1 MTGSSI
7 RTCLK
12 YFALGST
19 LVASSLAV
27 SAAYA
32 EEVEYLPLQV
42 YRQGPYAAGGT
53 GFFGGMIDYMN
64 LINMRDG
71 GVNGVKLTWSECETG
86 YEVEKGMECYQRMK
100 DHVPPPGIW
109 TPLSVGISYAMTD
122 KVTADKV
129 PLTTINHGRTASSDG
144 RVFKYMFPLLT
155 NSGSETDV
163 LVQYIGSKA
172 GGMDKLK
179 GKKIVILFHGS
190 PYGKETTP
198 LLRQLG
204 EKYGYEVKDIEV
216 PHPGAEQGAQWL
228 EIKRYQPDF
237 VILRGWGIM
246 NPVALKTARKTGYPI
261 DKIVGNIWSNSE
273 EDVKPSGD
281 AGIGYTAIT
290 TQLSGTSSPV
300 LQDIIKTVY
309 GAGKGDLADKSRI
322 GSTYHNLGVL
332 NGILTVEAM
341 RKAQAKFGNRAIT
354 GDEFRW
360 GLEHLKL
367 DEADVEKLGAK
378 GLMGPSINVTC
389 EDHEGHGLLTFQKW
403 DGKAYHP
410 ATDWFKPDW
419 ASLRPFIEKE
429 SAAYAKE
436 KGITPRD
443 CSKADAD
450 LNE

>member
-1 MTGSSI
+1 V
-7 RTCLK
+7 
-12 YFALGST
+12 ALGA
-19 LVASSLAV
+19 LMVSLPA
-27 SAAYA
+27 ALPAYA
-32 EEVEYLPLQV
+32 DEEYLPLQV

-71 GVNGVKLTWSECETG
+71 GVNGVK
-86 YEVEKGMECYQRMK
+86 
-100 DHVPPPGIW
+100 
-109 TPLSVGISYAMTD
+109 
-122 KVTADKV
+122 
-129 PLTTINHGRTASSDG
+129 
-144 RVFKYMFPLLT
+144 
-155 NSGSETDV
+155 
-163 LVQYIGSKA
+163 
-172 GGMDKLK
+172 
-179 GKKIVILFHGS
+179 
-190 PYGKETTP
+190 
-198 LLRQLG
+198 
-204 EKYGYEVKDIEV
+204 KYGFEVKDIEV

-228 EIKRYQPDF
+228 EIRRYQPDF

-246 NPVALKTARKTGYPI
+246 NPVALKTARKTGYLI

-273 EDVKPSGD
+273 EDVKP
-281 AGIGYTAIT
+281 AGEAGVGYVAIT
-290 TQLSGTSSPV
+290 TQLSGTESPV

-309 GAGKGDLADKSRI
+309 GAGKGNLDDKSRI

-341 RKAQAKFGNRAIT
+341 RKAQAKFGNRMIT

-360 GLEHLKL
+360 GFEHLKL

-419 ASLRPFIEKE
+419 ASLRPYIEKE
-429 SAAYAKE
+429 AADYAKE
-436 KGITPRD
+436 KGITARD
-443 CSKADAD
+443 CQKAETDWTQ
-450 LNE
+450 